1 MSRLITRLFPLLGLA
16 LAACD
21 AALVD
26 EDAAHGAT
34 LARADAALAPQ
45 LGELRRATAP
55 FQDFDAAVAAGYDA
69 RITECFSDATAGG
82 MGFHY
87 GKVGL
92 IDATV
97 HLSEPEVLLYEPQSD
112 GSFRL
117 VGVEY
122 IVPRP
127 SWTEPEPPRL
137 FGRPFHYNAV
147 FDIWALHAWVWQ
159 QNPNGV
165 FADWNPLVSCQ
176 FADRVE

>member
-21 AALVD
+21 AAPVD

-55 FQDFDAAVAAGYDA
+55 FQEFDAAVAAGYDT

-159 QNPNGV
+159 HNPSGV

-176 FADRVE
+176 FADRIK